1 MTRAS
6 FEKVVRRWQSRL
18 RLNHWDLVIDTETP
32 AAGDAIAECIRHH
45 SYDTAVMRFRPDW
58 PQWERRYANDTIV
71 HELLHLQE
79 RDLSE
84 AVNTAQLFFHPEA
97 WKQFNDRC
105 EHEREGLVDRL
116 ATILVDLGGEV

>member
-1 MTRAS
+1 MTRPQL
-6 FEKVVRRWQSRL
+6 VRIVEVWQSRL
-18 RLNHWDLVIDTETP
+18 RLTHWDLTVDTDTP
-32 AAGDAIAECIRHH
+32 ANGEAIAECIRHH
-45 SYDTAVMRFRPDW
+45 SYDTADLRFRPDW
-58 PQWERRYANDTIV
+58 PTWSRRYANDTVV
-71 HELLHLQE
+71 HELMHLQE

-84 AVNTAQLFFHPEA
+84 AVNTAQLFCHPEA